1 MQTDASKHQ
10 YDRMVLSRLGFD
22 VREFPRTQQTFMN
35 VVEQHY
41 DNEVTK
47 EQRIEMLNRDF
58 VLSTDENGYVVW
70 ELLEPYLESDED
82 RDARVNPAQTH
93 NAEVL
98 KNLKSGLSNRPEN
111 QNDIDRYNAMVAY
124 YNTQQL

>member
-1 MQTDASKHQ
+1 METSAKTHRF
-10 YDRMVLSRLGFD
+10 DRMVLANLGFD
-22 VREFPRTQQTFMN
+22 VREFPRTQQLLMK

-47 EQRIEMLNRDF
+47 EQRIEMVNRDF
-58 VLSTDENGYVVW
+58 VLSSDEFGYVVW
-70 ELLEPYLESDED
+70 ELLEPYLESVED

>member
-1 MQTDASKHQ
+1 MKTNETTPR
-10 YDRMVLSRLGFD
+10 YDRMVLANLGFD

-70 ELLEPYLESDED
+70 ELLEPYLESVED
-82 RDARVNPAQTH
+82 RNKRVNPAKSH

-98 KNLKSGLSNRPEN
+98 QNLISGLRNRPEN
-111 QNDIDRYNAMVAY
+111 QNDIDRYHAMVAY
-124 YNTQQL
+124 YETQQI

>member
-1 MQTDASKHQ
+1 MKTNETTHR

-22 VREFPRTQQTFMN
+22 VREFPRTQQIFMN

-41 DNEVTK
+41 DKDVTK

-70 ELLEPYLESDED
+70 ELLEPYLESIED
-82 RDARVNPAQTH
+82 RDERVNSANSH

-98 KNLKSGLSNRPEN
+98 QNLKSGLRNRPEN
-111 QNDIDRYNAMVAY
+111 QNDIDRYHAMVAY
-124 YNTQQL
+124 YETQQL

>member
-47 EQRIEMLNRDF
+47 EQRIEMLNCDF
-58 VLSTDENGYVVW
+58 VLSTDEFGYVVW
-70 ELLEPYLESDED
+70 ELLESYLESVED
-82 RDARVNPAQTH
+82 RDERVNSANSH

-98 KNLKSGLSNRPEN
+98 QNLKSGLSNRPEN
-111 QNDIDRYNAMVAY
+111 QNDIDRYHAMVAY
-124 YNTQQL
+124 YETQQL